1 MFFFLDFFLKIKEKR
16 LADTHHMVMFH
27 LEGSILL
34 LVTFAALG
42 TGDVSNLCQP
52 HMGLPYEFTNV
63 MLKFSD
69 YIKKD
74 EGFTALI

>member
-52 HMGLPYEFTNV
+52 HMGLPYEFTILAKIFRLYLFNN
-63 MLKFSD
+63 
-69 YIKKD
+69 IKK
-74 EGFTALI
+74 G

>member
-1 MFFFLDFFLKIKEKR
+1 
-16 LADTHHMVMFH
+16 MVMLH
-27 LEGSILL
+27 LESRILL
-34 LVTFAALG
+34 IVTFAALG

-69 YIKKD
+69 YI
-74 EGFTALI
+74 I

>member
-1 MFFFLDFFLKIKEKR
+1 
-16 LADTHHMVMFH
+16 MVMFH

-34 LVTFAALG
+34 LFTFAALG
-42 TGDVSNLCQP
+42 TGDVSDLCQP

-69 YIKKD
+69 YILFNIKK
-74 EGFTALI
+74 G

>member
-1 MFFFLDFFLKIKEKR
+1 MNRLCFFLDFFKKIKEKR

-34 LVTFAALG
+34 LITFAALG

-52 HMGLPYEFTNV
+52 HMAYLMKFTNF
-63 MLKFSD
+63 MLKFSE
-69 YIKKD
+69 YMYY
-74 EGFTALI
+74 L